1 MKYIESIIAV
11 DAKAILFTRVPARD
25 CRNSTRFSVILIH
38 SLWTDVATFSILT
51 LLKSF
56 KKKKKNTMMQTQLH
70 GVIYL
75 IMILMFHAFCL
86 LNKHRNNIS
95 NVGIFF
101 WNII

>member
-56 KKKKKNTMMQTQLH
+56 KKKKKYDDANSITRSY
-70 GVIYL
+70 I
-75 IMILMFHAFCL
+75 F
-86 LNKHRNNIS
+86 NNNID
-95 NVGIFF
+95 VPRFLF
-101 WNII
+101 TK